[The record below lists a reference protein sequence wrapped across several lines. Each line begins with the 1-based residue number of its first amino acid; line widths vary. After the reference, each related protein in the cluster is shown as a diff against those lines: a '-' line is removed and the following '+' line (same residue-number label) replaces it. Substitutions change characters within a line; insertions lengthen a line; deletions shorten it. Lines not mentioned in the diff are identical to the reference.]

1 MSTQETYKGTLT
13 PVDLDGLTVA
23 QKIQEILGTTELPFL
38 TETWVEALEEGEN
51 DYFYD
56 ANAEVLYHL
65 HKVEL
70 DEEDFISMESHDD
83 GSYSFVTSFYNGG
96 TQLSE
101 MLQEGLS

>member
-38 TETWVEALEEGEN
+38 TETWVEALEEGRN